1 MKYKSNYPHGIMFH
15 HFHDLK
21 YFKKSQGSIS
31 SQQFEKIISIIGR
44 KNIINADEFLNLY
57 LNKKLNKNHVCLT
70 FDDGLK
76 CQIDIALPILKKY
89 NIKAFWFL
97 YTSIFDKKFDYLEI
111 FREFRHSF
119 KTIDIFYEKFFS
131 FSKKLNIKIQPK
143 KLNYFIKNMEKKFPF
158 YSKNDLKF
166 RYYRD
171 QVLKKKY
178 IRIMMDMM
186 NKSNFSIKKVKKKI
200 YMNRNDLKKLKK
212 YKQIIGLHSHSH
224 PTNIDKLSIYKSK
237 EEYKTNKKF
246 LEKLLKNNII
256 SMSHPCGNYNL
267 KILEELQKLKMKIGF
282 NSNIKKNL
290 NYKIFQ
296 NYQIPREDH
305 SNIINTY
312 L

>member
-1 MKYKSNYPHGIMFH
+1 
-15 HFHDLK
+15 
-21 YFKKSQGSIS
+21 
-31 SQQFEKIISIIGR
+31 
-44 KNIINADEFLNLY
+44 
-57 LNKKLNKNHVCLT
+57 
-70 FDDGLK
+70 
-76 CQIDIALPILKKY
+76 
-89 NIKAFWFL
+89 
-97 YTSIFDKKFDYLEI
+97 
-111 FREFRHSF
+111 
-119 KTIDIFYEKFFS
+119 
-131 FSKKLNIKIQPK
+131 
-143 KLNYFIKNMEKKFPF
+143 MEKKFPF

-178 IRIMMDMM
+178 IRIMMDMI
-186 NKSNFSIKKVKKKI
+186 NKSNFSIKKCKKKI

-212 YKQIIGLHSHSH
+212 DKQVIGLHSHSH
-224 PTNIDKLSIYKSK
+224 PTNIDKLSISKSK
-237 EEYKTNKKF
+237 EEYKKNKKF